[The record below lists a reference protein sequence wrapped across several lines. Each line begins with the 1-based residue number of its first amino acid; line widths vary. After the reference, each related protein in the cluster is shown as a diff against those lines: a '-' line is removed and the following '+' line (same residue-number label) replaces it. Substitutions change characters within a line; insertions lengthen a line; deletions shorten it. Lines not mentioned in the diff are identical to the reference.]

1 MYLSYVVTQINI
13 DDHMR
18 SLSLNSPKSYRSM
31 LSQHSR
37 QSGRKSGPVKP
48 AWRGSDP
55 APKDTWRYNYL
66 NNDDEVEI
74 VKAL

>member
-1 MYLSYVVTQINI
+1 
-13 DDHMR
+13 MR
-18 SLSLNSPKSYRSM
+18 NLALGSARSYRSM

-37 QSGRKSGPVKP
+37 QGYSSNSKKPSGPVKP

-55 APKDTWRYNYL
+55 TPKDTWRYNYL
-66 NNDDEVEI
+66 NNDDDVEI

>member
-1 MYLSYVVTQINI
+1 
-13 DDHMR
+13 
-18 SLSLNSPKSYRSM
+18 M